1 MVFFVRITVNQ
12 SHLRPICKSTKFNP
26 KIQRTIYLINFQQL
40 RLHVPDF
47 IRTVVEWYN
56 KCVSILDAKLILTCQ
71 SSTEFGFDFDYRKS
85 KFRCEVSVDGG
96 GYYWGIKCLSQRIC
110 KNVQG
115 KLKAIV
121 LNSKYGFHN
130 NEENAPE
137 WVVSDYASESDI
149 VERFVTLTSII
160 IQQPEVILY
169 Q

>member
-1 MVFFVRITVNQ
+1 MFVTNWI
-12 SHLRPICKSTKFNP
+12 STI
-26 KIQRTIYLINFQQL
+26 KIQKISEITNFFRHYFLSRT
-40 RLHVPDF
+40 
-47 IRTVVEWYN
+47 
-56 KCVSILDAKLILTCQ
+56 
-71 SSTEFGFDFDYRKS
+71 
-85 KFRCEVSVDGG
+85 EV
-96 GYYWGIKCLSQRIC
+96 YYWGIKCLSQRIC

-115 KLKAIV
+115 KLKDIV

-160 IQQPEVILY
+160 IQQPEVILC

>member
-1 MVFFVRITVNQ
+1 MRKILKNGI
-12 SHLRPICKSTKFNP
+12 ICVG
-26 KIQRTIYLINFQQL
+26 II
-40 RLHVPDF
+40 D
-47 IRTVVEWYN
+47 
-56 KCVSILDAKLILTCQ
+56 DKLILICQ
-71 SSTEFGFDFDYRKS
+71 SSTEFGFDFDYHKS
-85 KFRCEVSVDGG
+85 KFRCEVSVDEG

-115 KLKAIV
+115 KLKDIV

-160 IQQPEVILY
+160 IQQPEVILC